1 MDLMKQKIY
10 IKFNKCY
17 LRSEI
22 TGALEQNLK
31 ESS

>member
-10 IKFNKCY
+10 IKFNKWY